1 MWRACRLLVDTGIH
15 WKGWER
21 EKAEECFFQ
30 NTALAPYNIKT
41 EVDRYISWPGQAVS
55 YKIGELKILE
65 LKEFSKSQLGHQF
78 NIREFHDQ
86 ILIDG
91 SVPLNILDRKIR
103 EWVKKKLMVY

>member
-1 MWRACRLLVDTGIH
+1 MILESTG
-15 WKGWER
+15 KVGNR
-21 EKAEECFFQ
+21 EKAEECFFN

-65 LKEFSKSQLGHQF
+65 LRKFSESQLGHKF

-86 ILIDG
+86 VLING
-91 SVPLNILDRKIR
+91 SLPLNILERKIK
-103 EWVKKKLMVY
+103 EWVKNKL